1 MRSGRGWKGVAREA
15 TARALRYSGVPYAIR
30 RTGARDAATILLYH
44 DPPADLLE
52 QHLRYLAGHYRFTT
66 LDVVVDAIASGDWS
80 QVPERAAVLTIDD
93 GHRGNHALL
102 PLFRRFGV
110 RPTIYLCSQIVGTE
124 RRFWFQEPAATQDLK
139 RLSNR
144 ERLEALKR
152 LTGFEQ
158 ERAYPGEPR
167 QALSRDEILE
177 MAPWVDFGAHT
188 RFHPILPQCEDAEAW
203 QEIAGSK
210 RDLEA
215 LLGREIRHFSYP
227 NGDYTAREIEYAR
240 RAGFASARTTD
251 VGWTGR
257 TSDPFRLAMMG
268 ITDDASVD
276 MLTVQLTGIVSSVR
290 RLVRRDRSAV
300 IAPSAP

>member
-1 MRSGRGWKGVAREA
+1 MTSGRGWKGVARAA
-15 TARALRYSGVPYAIR
+15 TARALRYSGAPYVIR
-30 RTGARDAATILLYH
+30 RTAARGAVTILLYH

-52 QHLRYLAGHYRFTT
+52 QHLRYLAGRYRFTT
-66 LDVVVDAIASGDWS
+66 LDAAVDAIASGDWS
-80 QVPERAAVLTIDD
+80 QVPERAAVLTLDD

-124 RRFWFQEPAATQDLK
+124 RRFWFQEPVRTQELK
-139 RLSNR
+139 RLPNR
-144 ERLEALKR
+144 ERLDALKR

-158 ERAYPGEPR
+158 ERAHLGEPR

-188 RFHPILPQCEDAEAW
+188 RFHPILPQCDDAEAW
-203 QEIAGSK
+203 EEIAGSK

-215 LLGREIRHFSYP
+215 LLGREVRHFAYP
-227 NGDYTAREIEYAR
+227 NGDYTVREIEYVR

-251 VGWTGR
+251 VGWTVR
-257 TSDPFRLAMMG
+257 TSDPFRLAMTG

-276 MLTVQLTGIVSSVR
+276 MLAVQLSGIVSTAR
-290 RLVRRDRSAV
+290 RLVRRGRSAGA
-300 IAPSAP
+300 APPSP